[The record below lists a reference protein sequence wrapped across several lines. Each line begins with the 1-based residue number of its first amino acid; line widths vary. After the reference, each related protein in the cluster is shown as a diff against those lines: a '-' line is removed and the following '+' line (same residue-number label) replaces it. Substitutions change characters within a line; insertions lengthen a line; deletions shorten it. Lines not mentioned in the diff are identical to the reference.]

1 MATKKKT
8 KVEKE
13 QIAYANENAG
23 KKPRETNTDQLV
35 DKENPP
41 KTKNL
46 PVVEDAKIKKI
57 LYKKNKIRKLRKNY
71 GANLSDNDKY
81 FKSVLS
87 SQKFLARENEKTEE
101 NVKKTKTRH
110 KKNPKKK
117 RLLNFLYFAL
127 NIAVIVIVLWV
138 QLAKEKNPLE
148 SLAAIFDANWWFIVA
163 AIGTFLLCMLM
174 DTIRLSILIHKATGN
189 FRFRLSY
196 KVAALGRHYDVIT
209 PLSTGGQPFQ
219 VFYTNKYGIK
229 AGEGVSI
236 AMGKYIFYQI
246 IYFILISLVL
256 FNNFFTPTIISTT
269 DGVAGGLVT
278 TLSWIGYVICGGL
291 IFIVTF
297 ISFNRR
303 VGAGLIIGILRF
315 LDKIKIGRFKL
326 IKDYKKTFI
335 TTMKTVNSWQFTTRK
350 YSKSFW
356 VIFINVVCS
365 VFYFFSW
372 YSMPYFIYCAFNG
385 WNPSMWT
392 TIITMAVMVDLSS
405 AFNPIPM
412 GVGTADLSFTV
423 LYCSLFATGAQVWA
437 LIIWR
442 ILAFYIY
449 IIQGLGL
456 LTYDYVIGDKKLAKY
471 KEYWMMPCR
480 ERLKFRIRERRAK
493 QKAKQ
498 NKEKNLEK

>member
-1 MATKKKT
+1 MAANKNLN
-8 KVEKE
+8 VEE
-13 QIAYANENAG
+13 ESIALANENAG

-41 KTKNL
+41 KKRHLPIVEEARLKN
-46 PVVEDAKIKKI
+46 I
-57 LYKKNKIRKLRKNY
+57 LYKKTKIRKLRKNY
-71 GANLSDNDKY
+71 GANLSDDDNY
-81 FKSVLS
+81 FVSILS
-87 SQKFLARENEKTEE
+87 CERALAKENEKREDH
-101 NVKKTKTRH
+101 VKKTKARH

-148 SLAAIFDANWWFIVA
+148 SLAAIFDANWWFIAA
-163 AIGTFLLCMLM
+163 AIGTFFLCMLM
-174 DTIRLSILIHKATGN
+174 DTTKFSFLIHKATGN

-196 KVAALGRHYDVIT
+196 KVATIGRHYDVIT

-246 IYFILISLVL
+246 IYFIGISIVL
-256 FNNFFTPTIISTT
+256 FGNLFSDSIVSVT
-269 DGVAGGLVT
+269 DSVAGGLVT
-278 TLSWIGYVICGGL
+278 TLSWIGYCICGGL
-291 IFIVTF
+291 IFIVMF

-303 VGAGLIIGILRF
+303 AGAGLIIGILRF
-315 LDKIKIGRFKL
+315 LDKIKIGKFKL
-326 IKDYKKTFI
+326 IKDYKKTFV
-335 TTMKTVNSWQFTTRK
+335 TAMKTVNSWQATTRK

-365 VFYFFSW
+365 IVYFLSW
-372 YSMPYFIYCAFNG
+372 YSMPYLIYCSFNG
-385 WNPSMWT
+385 WDPNMWV

-423 LYCSLFATGAQVWA
+423 LYGSLFATGAQVWA

-456 LTYDYVIGDKKLAKY
+456 LTYDYVIGDKRLKKY
-471 KEYWMMPCR
+471 KEYWLMPYR
-480 ERLKFRIRERRAK
+480 ERLKYRIRERRAK
-493 QKAKQ
+493 RKAKQ
-498 NKEKNLEK
+498 NKQLEK

>member
-1 MATKKKT
+1 MAAKKNS
-8 KVEKE
+8 KVEEE
-13 QIAYANENAG
+13 QIAVANENAG

-41 KTKNL
+41 KTKKL
-46 PVVEDAKIKKI
+46 PVVEEARLKKI
-57 LYKKNKIRKLRKNY
+57 LYKKEKIRKLRKNY
-71 GANLSDNDKY
+71 GANLSDDDKY
-81 FKSVLS
+81 FASVAS
-87 SQKFLARENEKTEE
+87 CERVLARENEKTEE
-101 NVKKTKTRH
+101 NVKKTRARH

-127 NIAVIVIVLWV
+127 NILVIAIVLWV
-138 QLAKEKNPLE
+138 QLSKEKNPLE

-163 AIGTFLLCMLM
+163 AFGTFLLCMLM
-174 DTIRLSILIHKATGN
+174 DQIKFSVLIHKATGN

-196 KVAALGRHYDVIT
+196 KIAAIGRHYDVVT

-219 VFYTNKYGIK
+219 IFYANKYGIK
-229 AGEGVSI
+229 AGKGISI
-236 AMGKYIFYQI
+236 AMGKYMFYQV
-246 IYFILISLVL
+246 IYFICISIVL
-256 FNNFFTPTIISTT
+256 FANSSLSFATT
-269 DGVAGGLVT
+269 DGVAEGVVS
-278 TLSWIGYVICGGL
+278 TLSWVGYCICAGVIFV
-291 IFIVTF
+291 IAF
-297 ISFNRR
+297 ISYNRR
-303 VGAGLIIGILRF
+303 AGAGFVIAILRF
-315 LDKIKIGRFKL
+315 LSKIKIV
-326 IKDYKKTFI
+326 KDYKKTFVSV
-335 TTMKTVNSWQFTTRK
+335 MKTVNSWQATTRE

-356 VIFINVVCS
+356 VIFTHVVCS
-365 VFYFFSW
+365 VIYFLSW

-385 WNPSMWT
+385 WDTSMWG
-392 TIITMAVMVDLSS
+392 TIFTISVMVDLTS

-423 LYCSLFATGAQVWA
+423 LFGSLFATGAQVWA

-471 KEYWMMPCR
+471 KDYWMMPYR

-493 QKAKQ
+493 LRAKQ